1 MEESFLLLV
10 YVSHS
15 HPSRGRSRLA
25 CSPSSPVQPLRRS
38 STGRG
43 EDSNQGINVTDHTV
57 HGTMY
62 VHQCHDLLCFHI

>member
-43 EDSNQGINVTDHTV
+43 EDSNQGINVTIPYTV
-57 HGTMY
+57 
-62 VHQCHDLLCFHI
+62 QCTYISAMTYSVSIFK